1 MTNSGKGSV
10 QAAQGQPQ
18 LKSVPKISVII
29 PLHTCNPRFLRDFA
43 HFRSIEYPDFE
54 ILIVADAPTLS
65 EATNPRYLDLKRLEK
80 PGVVTLIS
88 TGEQLTGPAEK
99 RDIGIQRAEGDICAF
114 IDDDAYPRPDWLRSA
129 VKFFDD
135 PTVAAV
141 GGPGV
146 TPPEDTMFEQA
157 SGAVF
162 ASPLG
167 SGHTLHR
174 FVQRKPREVDD
185 FPAFNLLVR
194 SDVLSDVNG
203 FSSTYYGGEDTK
215 LCLEIVKLGKK
226 IMYRPEVVV
235 FHHRRPLFW
244 AHLKQIANVGLHRG
258 YFAKT
263 YPETSRRLFYFLPS
277 IVVLVLLFGV
287 ILSFFSKL
295 IAAILLIGLGSYFAV
310 AFVSIMPASRLS
322 VALMGA
328 VGIMAS
334 HIVYGCAF
342 IRGLTLKHLDK

>member
-1 MTNSGKGSV
+1 MTNSEAGSA
-10 QAAQGQPQ
+10 QAAREQPQ
-18 LKSVPKISVII
+18 SKSMPKISVII
-29 PLHTCNPRFLRDFA
+29 PLHTCSARFLKDFA
-43 HFRSIEYPDFE
+43 HFRSLEYPDFE
-54 ILIVADAPTLS
+54 ILIVADEPTLS
-65 EATNPRYLDLKRLEK
+65 EAANPRYPELKRLEK
-80 PGVVTLIS
+80 SGLVTLLS
-88 TGEQLTGPAEK
+88 TGKQLTGPAEK
-99 RDIGIQRAEGDICAF
+99 RDIGIQKAAGDICAF

-129 VKFFDD
+129 VGFFDD
-135 PTVAAV
+135 PRVAAV

-146 TPPEDTMFEQA
+146 TPPEDNLFEQA

-174 FVQRKPREVDD
+174 FVQRRPREVDD

-194 SDVLSDVNG
+194 SEVLSEVNG

-226 IMYRPEVVV
+226 ILYRPEVVV
-235 FHHRRPLFW
+235 FHHRRPLFRP
-244 AHLKQIANVGLHRG
+244 HVKQIANVGVHRG

-277 IVVLVLLFGV
+277 LVVLALFFGV

-295 IAAILLIGLGSYFAV
+295 IAALLLIGLGSYFAV

-322 VALMGA
+322 VALLGA

-342 IRGLTLKHLDK
+342 IRGLTLKHMDR